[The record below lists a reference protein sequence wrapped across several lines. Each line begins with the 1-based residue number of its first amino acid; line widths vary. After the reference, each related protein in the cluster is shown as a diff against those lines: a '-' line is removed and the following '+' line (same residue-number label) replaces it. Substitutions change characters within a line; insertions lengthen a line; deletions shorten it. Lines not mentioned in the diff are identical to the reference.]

1 MKDNNLSETDLLNA
15 LYILASHLDKPE
27 VTGRTKLSDQQV
39 DKLLDDMKNSN
50 IPTDVL
56 NMTGGI
62 YRIDESNDGLI
73 VDTQLLSDLDFLL

>member
-1 MKDNNLSETDLLNA
+1 M
-15 LYILASHLDKPE
+15 LASHLDKPE

-50 IPTDVL
+50 VLTDVL

-62 YRIDESNDGLI
+62 YRINE
-73 VDTQLLSDLDFLL
+73 